1 MMRWQVLSMLDVSA
15 FPSVLDPLGPVADV
29 TEMPASQHDL
39 LGHIAGFDAF
49 LTPLT
54 VRSDREVL
62 DRTNRLL
69 AVATPSTGT
78 DHIDVTCARERG
90 VEVISLKCDTEFLR
104 GVTAT
109 AELAWALVLAA
120 VRRVPWAFDAAKS
133 GDWARD
139 RFRGR
144 QLSGKTL
151 GILGYGR
158 LGQMVGEY
166 GKAFRMRVLACDIRE
181 VTPEPGVEMVSF
193 SDLLRE
199 SDVLTIHVH
208 LTEKTRGLMN
218 TPALQQMKAGAVL
231 INTSRGAVVDETALL
246 AALQSG
252 HISAAGLDVI
262 EGEWRDDIYCHP
274 LLAYAREHA
283 NVVITPHIGGVT
295 FESQAMAI
303 RRCAEKLAE
312 FLERRNEG

>member
-1 MMRWQVLSMLDVSA
+1 
-15 FPSVLDPLGPVADV
+15 
-29 TEMPASQHDL
+29 
-39 LGHIAGFDAF
+39 
-49 LTPLT
+49 
-54 VRSDREVL
+54 
-62 DRTNRLL
+62 
-69 AVATPSTGT
+69 
-78 DHIDVTCARERG
+78 
-90 VEVISLKCDTEFLR
+90 
-104 GVTAT
+104 
-109 AELAWALVLAA
+109 
-120 VRRVPWAFDAAKS
+120 
-133 GDWARD
+133 
-139 RFRGR
+139 
-144 QLSGKTL
+144 
-151 GILGYGR
+151 
-158 LGQMVGEY
+158 
-166 GKAFRMRVLACDIRE
+166 
-181 VTPEPGVEMVSF
+181 MVSF